1 MLQTIDMVVREIHAG
16 LWYLVVGLYFFL
28 FLFILFFRWRKTR
41 NPFQLA
47 MSLFFLLLAVGR
59 VFYFIADFYADPSSL
74 YGGLPGLGIGPFITN
89 GGWLLSAGAFFEWS
103 GLAVLSATAAFM
115 IFGNKL
121 AEILFAVPAFA
132 IALIL
137 ALVPMDSTTRMIVSG
152 AAGGIYALF
161 IPMLFWYLAWQS
173 GGVLR
178 RSNALL
184 GLGFMVLFAGRVVS
198 AGRHFLASAVFGG
211 SYTIPGILAPG
222 LIVISLILIAIGNEW
237 GQAQ

>member
-1 MLQTIDMVVREIHAG
+1 MVVREIHVG
-16 LWYLVVGLYFFL
+16 LWFLVVGLYFFL
-28 FLFILFFRWRKTR
+28 FLFILFFRWRRTR

-59 VFYFIADFYADPSSL
+59 VFYFIADFYADSTSL
-74 YGGLPGLGIGPFITN
+74 YGDLPGFGISPLLTN
-89 GGWLLSAGAFFEWS
+89 GSWLLSAGAFFQWS

-121 AEILFAVPAFA
+121 AELLFAIPAFL
-132 IALIL
+132 IAVVL
-137 ALVPMDSTTRMIVSG
+137 AFVPMDSTTRMIVSG
-152 AAGGIYALF
+152 GAGIIYALF
-161 IPMLFWYLAWQS
+161 IPLLFWYLAYQS

-184 GLGFMVLFAGRVVS
+184 GLGFLIMFAGQVIS
-198 AGRHFLASAVFGG
+198 AGRHFLATVVFG

-222 LIVISLILIAIGNEW
+222 LIVISLILIAVANEW
-237 GQAQ
+237 GQTQ